1 MALAERHLMSIGD
14 ALEILKPEFPDLT
27 ISKLRFLENE
37 GLVEPQRT
45 GSGYRKYSH
54 ADIQRLRYV
63 LAMQRDQYLPLRVI
77 KEHLEALDR
86 GLNYEDGAARP
97 LSVVDDLPKPNEFIS
112 SSVAQLNLAELLEN
126 AACSEEFLKSVIEFG
141 LISANKQFYSIEDV
155 EILKNSLAL
164 SEFGIEPRHLRQFKI
179 AADREVSLVEQ
190 VTIPIKNSRE
200 SSAEQIAQ
208 EKAREIAALCTAL
221 HVALVRTGIG
231 KLL

>member
-1 MALAERHLMSIGD
+1 MALPERHLMSIGD
-14 ALEILKPEFPDLT
+14 ALEILKPDFPDLT

-77 KEHLEALDR
+77 KDHLEALDR
-86 GLNYEDGAARP
+86 GLNYTDGAARP
-97 LSVVDDLPKPNEFIS
+97 FTVVTDLPTPSEFINS
-112 SSVAQLNLAELLEN
+112 NVAQLTVQELLEN
-126 AACSEEFLKSVIEFG
+126 AACTEEFLKTVLEFG
-141 LISANKQFYSIEDV
+141 LISSNKQFYSIEDV
-155 EILKNSLAL
+155 EILKNALAL

-179 AADREVSLVEQ
+179 AADREISLVEQ

-200 SSAEQIAQ
+200 TSADQIAQ

-221 HVALVRTGIG
+221 HVALVRSGIG

>member
-1 MALAERHLMSIGD
+1 VSLAERHLMSIGD

-54 ADIQRLRYV
+54 ADIQRLRYI

-77 KEHLEALDR
+77 KEHLDALDR
-86 GLNYEDGAARP
+86 GLDYSKGSTST
-97 LSVVDDLPKPNEFIS
+97 LSVVDGLPNPNEFIS
-112 SSVAQLNLAELLEN
+112 STAVRLNRAELLEN
-126 AACSEEFLKSVIEFG
+126 AMTDEAFLLTVIEYG
-141 LISANKQFYSIEDV
+141 LIESNKDYFSVEDV
-155 EILKNSLAL
+155 EILKASLAL
-164 SEFGIEPRHLRQFKI
+164 AEFGIEPRHLRQFKI

-190 VTIPIKNSRE
+190 VTNPIKRSKE
-200 SSAEQIAQ
+200 ASADQVAQ

-221 HVALVRTGIG
+221 HIALVRTGLG

>member
-1 MALAERHLMSIGD
+1 MSIGD

-54 ADIQRLRYV
+54 ADIQRLRYI

-77 KEHLEALDR
+77 KEHLDALDR
-86 GLNYEDGAARP
+86 GLDYSKGSTST
-97 LSVVDDLPKPNEFIS
+97 LSVVDGLPNPNEFIS
-112 SSVAQLNLAELLEN
+112 STAVRLNRAELLQN
-126 AACSEEFLKSVIEFG
+126 AMTDVAFLLTVMEYG
-141 LISANKQFYSIEDV
+141 LIEPNKEFFTVEDV
-155 EILKNSLAL
+155 EILKASLAL
-164 SEFGIEPRHLRQFKI
+164 AEFGIEPRHLRQFKI

-190 VTIPIKNSRE
+190 VTNPIKRSKE
-200 SSAEQIAQ
+200 ASADQVAQ

-221 HVALVRTGIG
+221 HIALVRTGLG

>member
-1 MALAERHLMSIGD
+1 MSLAERHLMSIGD
-14 ALEILKPEFPDLT
+14 ALELLKPEFPDLT

-86 GLNYEDGAARP
+86 GLNITDGTVRP
-97 LSVVDDLPKPNEFIS
+97 LSLVNDLPDPEQFIT
-112 SSVAQLNLAELLEN
+112 SSVVRLNQSELLEN
-126 AACSEEFLKSVIEFG
+126 AGADEGFFQTVIEFG
-141 LISANKQFYSIEDV
+141 LIESNKQFYSVEDV
-155 EILKNSLAL
+155 EIVKACLSL
-164 SEFGIEPRHLRQFKI
+164 SEFGIEPRHLRQFRI
-179 AADREVSLVEQ
+179 AADREISLVEQ
-190 VTIPIKNSRE
+190 VTNPIKRSKE
-200 SSAEQIAQ
+200 PSADQVAQ

-221 HVALVRTGIG
+221 HIALVRTGLG

>member
-1 MALAERHLMSIGD
+1 MALAERNLMSIGD

-54 ADIQRLRYV
+54 ADIQRLRYI

-77 KEHLEALDR
+77 KEHLDALDR
-86 GLNYEDGAARP
+86 GLNYSDGSARP
-97 LSVVDDLPKPNEFIS
+97 LSVVTDLPSPNEFINT
-112 SSVAQLNLAELLEN
+112 SVVQLNLEELLDN
-126 AACSEEFLKSVIEFG
+126 AGCDEPFFQTVVEFG
-141 LISANKQFYSIEDV
+141 LVSTNKRFYSSEDV
-155 EILKNSLAL
+155 EILKASLAL
-164 SEFGIEPRHLRQFKI
+164 AEFGIEPRHLRQFKI

-190 VTIPIKNSRE
+190 VTNPIKGSKE
-200 SSAEQIAQ
+200 PSADQIAQ

-221 HVALVRTGIG
+221 HIALVRTGLG